1 MMPGDVSADTSS
13 MQEPNLGDLPAELA
27 ALEAEEAR
35 VSAERRHLHRQIDFG
50 YANETTQARERQVSE
65 HRRELHRRIDVLR
78 EQLGMPV
85 GPKRASTEASLKEV
99 TGDSPIGEL
108 ERIGDPTQ
116 RTAAPEDHRLM

>member
-1 MMPGDVSADTSS
+1 MEEANPR
-13 MQEPNLGDLPAELA
+13 DLRAELA

-50 YANETTQARERQVSE
+50 YASEPTRAREREVSE

-85 GPKRASTEASLKEV
+85 GPKRASIEASLKELN
-99 TGDSPIGEL
+99 GDSPIGEL

-116 RTAAPEDHRLM
+116 QIAAPEDHRLL